1 MHVSGLWKEAWG
13 PDGNSVQVPLELVKH
28 TNSMQNSPA
37 GVKPETLLWCNSAHQ
52 PTTMLVSVSRYNLSR
67 HPMFELLMC
76 KIMVFYYYTVWR
88 VLHDPLKTSRCLS
101 LWETGQMWQF
111 SWLNQAS
118 AFTSVSVIRNTHR
131 PDMYGFPGLDLKFI
145 WKETAQFWPWI
156 ASVYNNIF
164 GIQPSFCVFC
174 VTFGKCV
181 EFQGKTITFMFNYLL
196 LLLSNLKKKDQI
208 WPRMEELKGR
218 KVLNVYVVSKKPPEP
233 QPQCA
238 KPSLRLWGE

>member
-1 MHVSGLWKEAWG
+1 MQQCSSTYYHARVCVKVQSLKAPYVWTPYVQNYGVLLLHCLKS
-13 PDGNSVQVPLELVKH
+13 PPRSFKNQQVPVSLGNWADVTVLMTESSFCLH
-28 TNSMQNSPA
+28 LCQRSP
-37 GVKPETLLWCNSAHQ
+37 
-52 PTTMLVSVSRYNLSR
+52 
-67 HPMFELLMC
+67 
-76 KIMVFYYYTVWR
+76 
-88 VLHDPLKTSRCLS
+88 
-101 LWETGQMWQF
+101 
-111 SWLNQAS
+111 
-118 AFTSVSVIRNTHR
+118 IRNTHR

-156 ASVYNNIF
+156 DLVYNNIF
-164 GIQPSFCVFC
+164 GIQLSFCVFC

-196 LLLSNLKKKDQI
+196 LLLSNLKKKKDQI

-238 KPSLRLWGE
+238 KPSLRLWGEQTGGRSLSYIRGRFLGRESIPSTCACGSKSCAH